1 MGKKWKK
8 VQKRCV
14 RVVDVAQ
21 SSPQRLKY
29 IYLFLFFCKKR
40 LTLAFWCKKV
50 HRFSKF
56 HFFSDFSS
64 LWFESNGMGGHEKF
78 LKVRY
83 LQKNLSNQGF
93 TFFGKLFFWIL
104 ETSDSDWLT
113 QIKAANQKF
122 FNIQNNLAKN
132 PKKYDYLMIFFEK
145 YVNFSQKSMIW

>member
-14 RVVDVAQ
+14 RVVAVAQ

-29 IYLFLFFCKKR
+29 IYFFLVFCKKW

-64 LWFESNGMGGHEKF
+64 LWFGSNGMGGHEKF

-93 TFFGKLFFWIL
+93 TFFGKLFLNFGDFWL
-104 ETSDSDWLT
+104 VDYSDKCQSETSD
-113 QIKAANQKF
+113 IQKS
-122 FNIQNNLAKN
+122 
-132 PKKYDYLMIFFEK
+132 
-145 YVNFSQKSMIW
+145 FSQNPQNMIWRVFWKYFTFSSICEWR